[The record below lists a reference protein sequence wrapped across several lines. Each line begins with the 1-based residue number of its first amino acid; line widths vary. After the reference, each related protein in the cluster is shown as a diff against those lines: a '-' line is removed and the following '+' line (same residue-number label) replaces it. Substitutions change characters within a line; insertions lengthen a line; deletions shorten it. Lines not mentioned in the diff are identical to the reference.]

1 MFSLPLKEGGLN
13 ILLPED
19 RANEYERSIRVCEP
33 LQNQNAIDA
42 EFYQEKILH
51 KIRKEKQEQTIA
63 KKLAIKDLINDK
75 EAYSLDLAMEKGA
88 SCWLNAL
95 PLKRYHF

>member
-1 MFSLPLKEGGLN
+1 MLNHPSYSDRYRKVFSLPLKEGGLN

-42 EFYQEKILH
+42 EFYQEKIL
-51 KIRKEKQEQTIA
+51 
-63 KKLAIKDLINDK
+63 
-75 EAYSLDLAMEKGA
+75 
-88 SCWLNAL
+88 
-95 PLKRYHF
+95 